1 MRFKASK
8 TVSPSFIV
16 TCLAPSGTS
25 LEDILIDKLTVF
37 FSSFILEVVGFSFG
51 TVFDCSISLLSYL
64 FEVVSFFGAGLDYD
78 SFFVTLFD
86 EVDESLFVILE
97 FVDW

>member
-16 TCLAPSGTS
+16 TCVAPSGTS
-25 LEDILIDKLTVF
+25 LEDILIDKGTDF
-37 FSSFILEVVGFSFG
+37 FSSFGLEGVGFGFG
-51 TVFDCSISLLSYL
+51 FGFGCSVSLLYDCFGL
-64 FEVVSFFGAGLDYD
+64 VSFFGAGLDDD

-86 EVDESLFVILE
+86 EVDESLFVVLD